1 VFWIEA
7 TLVGDIQNGNS
18 RACELHVFWI
28 EATLV
33 GDIQNGNSRACE
45 LHVFWIEA
53 TKVLNIETSLKQFDE
68 VFFVGFNAGDGSSY
82 EVLKGRIL

>member
-1 VFWIEA
+1 
-7 TLVGDIQNGNS
+7 
-18 RACELHVFWI
+18 VFWI

-68 VFFVGFNAGDGSSY
+68 VFLRDLILAKVA
-82 EVLKGRIL
+82 VLNT

>member
-1 VFWIEA
+1 MFWIEA
-7 TLVGDIQNGNS
+7 TSVGDIQNGNS

-45 LHVFWIEA
+45 LHVFPIES

-68 VFFVGFNAGDGSSY
+68 VFLWDLISY
-82 EVLKGRIL
+82 SWCFEVLKGRNI

>member
-18 RACELHVFWI
+18 RACELNVFWI
-28 EATLV
+28 E
-33 GDIQNGNSRACE
+33 S
-45 LHVFWIEA
+45 

-68 VFFVGFNAGDGSSY
+68 VFSVISKWTEHNNKEFQIKLLVVCSLFKA
-82 EVLKGRIL
+82 I